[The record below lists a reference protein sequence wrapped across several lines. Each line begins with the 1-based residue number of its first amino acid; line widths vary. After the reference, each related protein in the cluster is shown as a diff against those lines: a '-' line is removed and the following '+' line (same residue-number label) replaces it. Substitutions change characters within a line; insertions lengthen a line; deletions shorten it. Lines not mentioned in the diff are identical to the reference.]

1 MSAVT
6 IDFILSGLVY
16 LVLIYFMITLLAKR
30 KRSTDS
36 DDDNDGGITVSGPP
50 KIDLPPGICLPDD
63 PVRKLREEQEEVLV

>member
-1 MSAVT
+1 
-6 IDFILSGLVY
+6 
-16 LVLIYFMITLLAKR
+16 MITLLAKR